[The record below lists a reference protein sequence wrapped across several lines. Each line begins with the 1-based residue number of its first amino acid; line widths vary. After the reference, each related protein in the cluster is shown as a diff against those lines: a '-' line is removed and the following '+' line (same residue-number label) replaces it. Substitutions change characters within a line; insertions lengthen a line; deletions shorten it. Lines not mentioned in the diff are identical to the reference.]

1 MLHSTAVL
9 YEPASITM
17 EPGCRVSAACVLTR
31 NIHLER
37 GVFINLNVTIGHDV
51 RIGACSSLMPR
62 VNISDKVQ
70 IGREVYI
77 GSGATLLQGIRISD
91 GAGAGAVVTKDV
103 DAGACVVG
111 VPARPLHSR

>member
-1 MLHSTAVL
+1 M
-9 YEPASITM
+9 
-17 EPGCRVSAACVLTR
+17 
-31 NIHLER
+31 
-37 GVFINLNVTIGHDV
+37 

-91 GAGAGAVVTKDV
+91 GAVIGAGAVVTKDV

-111 VPARPLHSR
+111 VPAHPLHSR